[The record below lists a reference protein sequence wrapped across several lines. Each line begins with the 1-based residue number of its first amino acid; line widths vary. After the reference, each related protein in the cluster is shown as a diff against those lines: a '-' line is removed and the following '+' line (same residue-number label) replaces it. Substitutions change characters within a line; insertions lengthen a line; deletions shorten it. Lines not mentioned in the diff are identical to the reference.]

1 VNTSPLRHEP
11 RPGSA
16 VVLVSTGETLDV
28 NTLSCESDKE
38 ADLYAHQ
45 LGYLPVF
52 ASPAIPD
59 LQVVSEYFYGCIAC
73 VLSLH
78 YVAVREALSASSE
91 CVVRSEERMPP
102 VQTSSCPLAL
112 APLNAGGHID
122 ASVGKNLDQ
131 KMRITFPSAFGQGD
145 PYEAC
150 ALIGLVKKTKD
161 TPTLDMTQACRR
173 CVRAV
178 RVQSAT

>member
-1 VNTSPLRHEP
+1 MNTSPLRHEP

-16 VVLVSTGETLDV
+16 VVLVSTGETRDG

-59 LQVVSEYFYGCIAC
+59 LHVVSEYFYGCISC
-73 VLSLH
+73 VLSL
-78 YVAVREALSASSE
+78 YYLAVREALSAS
-91 CVVRSEERMPP
+91 
-102 VQTSSCPLAL
+102 
-112 APLNAGGHID
+112 
-122 ASVGKNLDQ
+122 
-131 KMRITFPSAFGQGD
+131 GQGD

-150 ALIGLVKKTKD
+150 ALLGLVKKTKD
-161 TPTLDMTQACRR
+161 TPALDMTQACRR

>member
-1 VNTSPLRHEP
+1 MGILSRISQTKKLTYTHTSWATSRSLLAQL
-11 RPGSA
+11 S
-16 VVLVSTGETLDV
+16 LIFKSSLSISTGAL
-28 NTLSCESDKE
+28 L
-38 ADLYAHQ
+38 
-45 LGYLPVF
+45 VF
-52 ASPAIPD
+52 FRYTMW
-59 LQVVSEYFYGCIAC
+59 QY
-73 VLSLH
+73 
-78 YVAVREALSASSE
+78 VREALSASSE
-91 CVVRSEERMPP
+91 CVVSSEERMPP

-131 KMRITFPSAFGQGD
+131 KMRITFTSASGQGD

-150 ALIGLVKKTKD
+150 ALLGLVKKTQD